1 MNYYHR
7 FVANVPL
14 RRWTVLIFLFG
25 ILFLLRSMMTIILLT
40 FIFTY
45 LIYKLVQLIR
55 KKVNVSIKLLS
66 IVLYLIVVALVYL
79 VITKY
84 APILLNQ
91 SAQLVKSVT
100 DFYQK
105 ADSNN
110 ELLEYLLHLVQTSDY
125 VQKIQNG
132 VVVVIN
138 YLYNFG
144 ELALTVLISFL
155 LSFFFMIDNKKTVAF
170 SQLFL
175 QGSASWFF
183 EDVYY
188 LARKFTRAFG
198 SVIETQL
205 LIAIVNTVITVLA
218 LAVMGFPQLLSLA
231 MMIFFLSLIP
241 VAGVIISCIPLTFI
255 AYTIG
260 GLNDV
265 VYVLLIIIFVHALES
280 YVLNPR
286 LMSHK
291 TEIPMFY
298 TFIVLYLGEHLFGI
312 WGLIVGIPLFTF
324 LLDLMKIK
332 QVPSIR
338 NALKKSESN
347 EKV

>member
-1 MNYYHR
+1 
-7 FVANVPL
+7 
-14 RRWTVLIFLFG
+14 
-25 ILFLLRSMMTIILLT
+25 
-40 FIFTY
+40 
-45 LIYKLVQLIR
+45 
-55 KKVNVSIKLLS
+55 
-66 IVLYLIVVALVYL
+66 
-79 VITKY
+79 
-84 APILLNQ
+84 
-91 SAQLVKSVT
+91 
-100 DFYQK
+100 
-105 ADSNN
+105 
-110 ELLEYLLHLVQTSDY
+110 
-125 VQKIQNG
+125 
-132 VVVVIN
+132 
-138 YLYNFG
+138 
-144 ELALTVLISFL
+144 
-155 LSFFFMIDNKKTVAF
+155 
-170 SQLFL
+170 
-175 QGSASWFF
+175 
-183 EDVYY
+183 
-188 LARKFTRAFG
+188 
-198 SVIETQL
+198 
-205 LIAIVNTVITVLA
+205 
-218 LAVMGFPQLLSLA
+218 

>member
-7 FVANVPL
+7 FVENVSL
-14 RRWTVLIFLFG
+14 RRWTVLLFLCG
-25 ILFLLRSMMTIILLT
+25 VLFLLRSMMTIILLT

-45 LIYKLVQLIR
+45 LMYKLVQLIR
-55 KKVNVSIKLLS
+55 KKVNISTKILS
-66 IVLYLIVVALVYL
+66 IFIYLLVVALVYL

-84 APILLNQ
+84 VPVILEQ
-91 SAQLVKSVT
+91 SAQLIKSVT
-100 DFYQK
+100 NFYQK
-105 ADSNN
+105 TDSNN
-110 ELLEYLLHLVQTSDY
+110 ELLEYVLHFVQTSDY
-125 VQKIQNG
+125 VQRIQSG
-132 VVVVIN
+132 VLVVIN

-155 LSFFFMIDNKKTVAF
+155 LSFFFMIDHQKTVTF
-170 SQLFL
+170 SRLFL
-175 QGSASWFF
+175 QGSAAWFF

-188 LARKFTRAFG
+188 LASKFTRAFG

-218 LAVMGFPQLLSLA
+218 LATMGFPQLLSLA
-231 MMIFFLSLIP
+231 LMIFFLSLIP

-255 AYTIG
+255 AYTVG

-265 VYVLLIIIFVHALES
+265 LYILLIIIFVHALES

-312 WGLIVGIPLFTF
+312 WGLIVGIPIFTF

-332 QVPSIR
+332 QVPSIKIPM
-338 NALKKSESN
+338 KKN
-347 EKV
+347 